1 MAHLRGVEANAKD
14 PCAIRHRVSQGLH
27 RRIRAEVA
35 EKAQDQPAADAKPI
49 ASVVERPVDAS
60 DHRLERNPAIR
71 MRLGIEED
79 LGVAHA
85 LASGPNQ
92 IGPGQVIE
100 VLFLEKYAAARVIDV
115 EEGLQVAENISVAHV
130 LDRGIG
136 QRNSVS
142 ACQLEHQLRLE
153 CALDVEMELGL
164 W

>member
-1 MAHLRGVEANAKD
+1 M
-14 PCAIRHRVSQGLH
+14 
-27 RRIRAEVA
+27 
-35 EKAQDQPAADAKPI
+35 DAG
-49 ASVVERPVDAS
+49 
-60 DHRLERNPAIR
+60 DHRLERDAAIR
-71 MRLGIEED
+71 VRLGIEED